1 MQLASTTEPSQTL
14 ILPPGNITMRA
25 YVCDVINSCTNIL
38 VSRML
43 VPPVIFSS
51 ASSKAY
57 SADVVKT
64 IKSGNV
70 DKFLLSALSAATAIM
85 AQSSSQVRNRRL
97 TQVCHALRTSSFYQC
112 FYFQG
117 AFENNLN
124 VEVQNGCGMM
134 ICGSSEYRAEF

>member
-1 MQLASTTEPSQTL
+1 VTV
-14 ILPPGNITMRA
+14 RA
-25 YVCDVINSCTNIL
+25 YVCDVINSCTNYL
-38 VSRML
+38 VARIF
-43 VPPVIFSS
+43 VPPVVFSS
-51 ASSKAY
+51 TSSMAY

-64 IKSGNV
+64 IQSGNV
-70 DKFLLSALSAATAIM
+70 DKFLLSALSAATAITT
-85 AQSSSQVRNRRL
+85 QSSSQVRNRRL
-97 TQVCHALRTSSFYQC
+97 TQVCHALRTSSFYEC